1 MQIIGISFVTRAERA
16 RLRTP
21 TRRASAMDVLNTTS
35 KEEGRLRKLV
45 TLPAYFVGHTFTS
58 GLSEACFVSLK
69 EALN

>member
-1 MQIIGISFVTRAERA
+1 
-16 RLRTP
+16 
-21 TRRASAMDVLNTTS
+21 MDVLNTTS